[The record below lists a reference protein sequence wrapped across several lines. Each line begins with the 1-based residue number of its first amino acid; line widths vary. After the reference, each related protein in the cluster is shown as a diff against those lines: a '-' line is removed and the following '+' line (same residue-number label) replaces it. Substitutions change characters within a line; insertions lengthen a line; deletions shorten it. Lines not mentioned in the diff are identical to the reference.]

1 MRPALLALAVL
12 LILGALAA
20 LGVALFH
27 FWMSSGP
34 PIPQPKDVFFER
46 AWIDL
51 AASAMF
57 AIGASAALW
66 VRANRRATA

>member
-1 MRPALLALAVL
+1 MRVVLLVLALL
-12 LILGALAA
+12 LILGTLAL
-20 LGVALFH
+20 LGVSALH

-51 AASAMF
+51 GAAVIF
-57 AIGASAALW
+57 AIGAAIAL
-66 VRANRRATA
+66 RARRQPV